1 MLELKENY
9 SAVNLG
15 TLPKIII
22 RKDKTIINYE
32 ENPAITARIKELNEL
47 LTKTTDTFLQNTY
60 LKRLAMLKNGL
71 ATIYVGGKTITEA
84 REKKMRYED
93 ALGALFSLESGII
106 SGAGLTFL
114 KISST
119 LDDTYILKEPLKEP
133 FYQILRNAGEDT
145 SEIEHEI
152 ITSDYRFLYNIT
164 ERKYEEVTETNIID
178 STKVMI
184 KALSNAISIALL
196 LFTTESLIINEYQE
210 KLLPNN
216 EYNI

>member
-84 REKKMRYED
+84 REKKMRYE
-93 ALGALFSLESGII
+93 GKHNQ
-106 SGAGLTFL
+106 
-114 KISST
+114 KIP
-119 LDDTYILKEPLKEP
+119 Y
-133 FYQILRNAGEDT
+133 
-145 SEIEHEI
+145 
-152 ITSDYRFLYNIT
+152 
-164 ERKYEEVTETNIID
+164 
-178 STKVMI
+178 
-184 KALSNAISIALL
+184 
-196 LFTTESLIINEYQE
+196 
-210 KLLPNN
+210 
-216 EYNI
+216 